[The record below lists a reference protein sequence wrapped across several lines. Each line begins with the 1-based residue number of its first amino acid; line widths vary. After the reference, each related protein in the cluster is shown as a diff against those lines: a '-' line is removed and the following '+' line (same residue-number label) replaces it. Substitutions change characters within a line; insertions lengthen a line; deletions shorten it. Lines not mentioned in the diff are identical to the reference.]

1 MQYWANILIDW
12 FALPSLAVLACIL
25 LYRKFYR
32 EFPLFFSYVVLT
44 EMVGLTRYAASKGP
58 PGVYSKVYWISN
70 LVVVLFAF
78 LASYELFV
86 KRLFPRF
93 YQIRFFRILFTL
105 AAILVNVVVVIEAI
119 YGNHKRWLLLS
130 ARIEEFLR
138 AAVIFFFVALMT
150 VMGRRWEM
158 KEFGIAFGFG
168 LDVAISLASVALWTQ
183 ASNRSPLVSRIPVI
197 AYDIA
202 CIIWIYCFW
211 NAPMSEPAVPT
222 APLSP
227 EALHEAKK
235 WEESLKHYISPG
247 KR

>member
-1 MQYWANILIDW
+1 
-12 FALPSLAVLACIL
+12 
-25 LYRKFYR
+25 
-32 EFPLFFSYVVLT
+32 
-44 EMVGLTRYAASKGP
+44 
-58 PGVYSKVYWISN
+58 
-70 LVVVLFAF
+70 
-78 LASYELFV
+78 
-86 KRLFPRF
+86 
-93 YQIRFFRILFTL
+93 
-105 AAILVNVVVVIEAI
+105 VVVIVAI

-211 NAPMSEPAVPT
+211 RAPKSEPAVPT

-227 EALHEAKK
+227 AALHEAKK

>member
-1 MQYWANILIDW
+1 MPNWANILIDW
-12 FALPSLAVLACIL
+12 FALPSLALLACIL
-25 LYRKFYR
+25 LYRKWYR
-32 EFPLFFSYVVLT
+32 EFPLFFCYVVLT
-44 EMVGLTRYAASKGP
+44 EMVGLTRYAASKGSP
-58 PGVYSKVYWISN
+58 SVYSKVYWISN

-86 KRLFPRF
+86 RRLFPRF
-93 YQIRFFRILFTL
+93 YKVRFFRILFTL
-105 AAILVNVVVVIEAI
+105 AAILVNVLVVIAAI

-138 AAVIFFFVALMT
+138 AAVVFFFVALMT
-150 VMGRRWEM
+150 VMGRKWEM

-211 NAPMSEPAVPT
+211 RAPKSEPAVPT

-227 EALHEAKK
+227 AALHEAKK
-235 WEESLKHYISPG
+235 WEESLKDYITPS

>member
-1 MQYWANILIDW
+1 MPNWANILVDW
-12 FALPSLAVLACIL
+12 FAVPSLALLAGIL
-25 LYRKFYR
+25 LYRKLYR
-32 EFPLFFSYVVLT
+32 EFPLFFSYVIVT
-44 EMVGLTRYAASKGP
+44 ELVGLARYITSKGSP
-58 PGVYSKVYWISN
+58 DIYSKVYWISN

-86 KRLFPRF
+86 RRLFPRF
-93 YQIRFFRILFTL
+93 YKVRFFRILFTV
-105 AAILVNVVVVIEAI
+105 AAILVNVLVVIAAI

-138 AAVIFFFVALMT
+138 AAVVFFFVALMT
-150 VMGRRWEM
+150 VMGRKWEM

-168 LDVAISLASVALWTQ
+168 LDVATSLASVALWTQ
-183 ASNRSPLVSRIPVI
+183 ASKRNPLVGRIPVI

-211 NAPMSEPAVPT
+211 SAPKSEPAVPT

-227 EALHEAKK
+227 AALQEAKK
-235 WEESLKHYISPG
+235 WEESLKDYISSG

>member
-1 MQYWANILIDW
+1 MPNWANILVDW
-12 FALPSLAVLACIL
+12 FAVPSLALLACIL
-25 LYRKFYR
+25 LYRKWYR
-32 EFPLFFSYVVLT
+32 EFPLFFSYVVVT
-44 EMVGLTRYAASKGP
+44 EMVGLARYIASKGSP
-58 PGVYSKVYWISN
+58 SVYSYFYWISN

-86 KRLFPRF
+86 GRLFPRF
-93 YQIRFFRILFTL
+93 YKVRFFRILFTL
-105 AAILVNVVVVIEAI
+105 AVILVNVLVVFAAI

-130 ARIEEFLR
+130 SRIGEFLR
-138 AAVIFFFVALMT
+138 AAVVFFFVALMT
-150 VMGRRWEM
+150 VMGRKWEM

-168 LDVAISLASVALWTQ
+168 LDVAMSLASVTFWTQ
-183 ASNRSPLVSRIPVI
+183 ASKRSPLVGRIPVI

-211 NAPMSEPAVPT
+211 RPKSEPAVPA

-235 WEESLKHYISPG
+235 WEESLKEYISPG

>member
-1 MQYWANILIDW
+1 MPNWANILVDW
-12 FALPSLAVLACIL
+12 FAVPSLALLACIL
-25 LYRKFYR
+25 LYRKWYR
-32 EFPLFFSYVVLT
+32 EFPLFFSYVIVT
-44 EMVGLTRYAASKGP
+44 EFVGLTRYITSKGSP
-58 PGVYSKVYWISN
+58 IVYSYVYWISN

-86 KRLFPRF
+86 GRLFPRF
-93 YQIRFFRILFTL
+93 YKIRFFRILFTL
-105 AAILVNVVVVIEAI
+105 AAILVNVLLVIAAI

-130 ARIEEFLR
+130 ARIGEFLR
-138 AAVIFFFVALMT
+138 AAVVFFFVALMT
-150 VMGRRWEM
+150 VMGRKWEM

-168 LDVAISLASVALWTQ
+168 LDVAMSLASVTFWTQ
-183 ASNRSPLVSRIPVI
+183 ASKRNPLIGRIPVI

-211 NAPMSEPAVPT
+211 SAPKSEPAVPT

-227 EALHEAKK
+227 EALLEAKK
-235 WEESLKHYISPG
+235 WEESLKDYISSG

>member
-1 MQYWANILIDW
+1 MQNWANILIDW

-25 LYRKFYR
+25 LYRKFHR

-44 EMVGLTRYAASKGP
+44 EMVGLTRYAASKGSP
-58 PGVYSKVYWISN
+58 SVYSKVYWISN

-86 KRLFPRF
+86 RRLFPRF
-93 YQIRFFRILFTL
+93 YEIRFFRILFTL
-105 AAILVNVVVVIEAI
+105 AAILVNALVVIAAI
-119 YGNHKRWLLLS
+119 YGNHKRGLLLS
-130 ARIEEFLR
+130 TRIEEFLR
-138 AAVIFFFVALMT
+138 AAVVFFFVALMT
-150 VMGRRWEM
+150 VMGRKWEM

-168 LDVAISLASVALWTQ
+168 LDVAMSLASVTFWTQ
-183 ASNRSPLVSRIPVI
+183 ASKRSPLIGRIPVI

-211 NAPMSEPAVPT
+211 RAPESEPAVST
-222 APLSP
+222 ASLSP

-235 WEESLKHYISPG
+235 WEESLKDYISSG

>member
-58 PGVYSKVYWISN
+58 PSVYSKVYWISN

-93 YQIRFFRILFTL
+93 YKIRFFRILFTL
-105 AAILVNVVVVIEAI
+105 AAILVNVVVVIAAI

>member
-1 MQYWANILIDW
+1 MPNWANILVDW
-12 FALPSLAVLACIL
+12 FAVPSLALLACIL
-25 LYRKFYR
+25 LYRKLYR
-32 EFPLFFSYVVLT
+32 EFPLFFSYVVVT
-44 EMVGLTRYAASKGP
+44 EMVGLARYIASKGSP
-58 PGVYSKVYWISN
+58 TIYSYFYWISN

-86 KRLFPRF
+86 RRLFPRF
-93 YQIRFFRILFTL
+93 YKIRFFRILFTL
-105 AAILVNVVVVIEAI
+105 AVILVNLLVVFAAI

-130 ARIEEFLR
+130 SRIGEFLR
-138 AAVIFFFVALMT
+138 AAVVFFFVALMT
-150 VMGRRWEM
+150 VMGRKWEM

-168 LDVAISLASVALWTQ
+168 LDVAMSLASVTFWTQ
-183 ASNRSPLVSRIPVI
+183 ASKRNPLIGRIPVI

-211 NAPMSEPAVPT
+211 RAPKSEPTVPV

-227 EALHEAKK
+227 EALHEARK
-235 WEESLKHYISPG
+235 WQESLKDYMSSG